1 MAKYEARV
9 KTAFGEIGVNFDTLE
24 ELKSNLE
31 ALDVNTA
38 SEIMRK
44 KFETVIV
51 IETRKQKPGLEKH
64 YNFTPSNLVELT
76 YIPDALSKP
85 ELIAFVL
92 FAYHPEAASTQSI
105 SLSSGIRNVTD
116 YLSQTSYKKIWWKT
130 QDGHYM
136 LSDDGLKLVSSKILP
151 KFMPTPVNR
160 KKNLPKQQREV
171 TDNP

>member
-9 KTAFGEIGVNFDTLE
+9 KTAFGEIVVNFDTLE
-24 ELKSNLE
+24 ELKSNLA

-38 SEIMRK
+38 SEIIRK
-44 KFETVIV
+44 KFETVIA

-64 YNFTPSNLVELT
+64 YNFTPSSLVELT
-76 YIPDALSKP
+76 HIPEALSKP

-92 FAYHPEAASTQSI
+92 FAYHPEAASTLSI
-105 SLSSGIRNVTD
+105 SLSSGIKNVTD
-116 YLSQTSYKKIWWKT
+116 YLSQTTYKKIWWKT

-151 KFMPTPVNR
+151 KLMATPVAS
-160 KKNLPKQQREV
+160 KE
-171 TDNP
+171 NPPEAAT